1 MRLYVLPES
10 YQGEQTLKVKGNDSR
25 YFTRVLRLK
34 EGSKVIGK
42 DQHGALYQMELCSF
56 NRNSCTFSLAP
67 LEKAEEGEGTDTLP
81 AENQEL
87 PSIHLFQCTC
97 KGKKN
102 DTIIRMATEIGVSS
116 ITLVQSKYCVAQ
128 KDKTSL
134 DRYKTITKEAMQQ
147 SGSLVNTKIEEVMNL
162 KDVPSFWNNRGP
174 LLFFHQE
181 NREGQPDLASFIQE
195 VAPST
200 PVAILI
206 GSEGGLA
213 EEECKFLE
221 NNNGTPILL
230 KTNILRAE
238 TAAIYALSVTQ
249 MLLQQQK

>member
-10 YQGEQTLKVKGNDSR
+10 YNGEQTLKIKGNDSR

-42 DQHGALYQMELCSF
+42 THSGALYQMELASF
-56 NRNSCTFSLAP
+56 NRNSCLFSLTP
-67 LEKAEEGEGTDTLP
+67 LESAEKGEGTDTLP
-81 AENQEL
+81 CENKGL
-87 PSIHLFQCTC
+87 PPLHLFQCTC

-116 ITLVQSKYCVAQ
+116 ITLVQSKYCVAK
-128 KDKTSL
+128 KDQANL
-134 DRYKTITKEAMQQ
+134 DRYRTITKEAMQQ
-147 SGSLVNTKIEEVMNL
+147 SGSLVNTTIEEVLDL

-181 NREGQPDLASFIQE
+181 NREGQPDLASFLQD

-221 NNNGTPILL
+221 DNKGTPILL

-238 TAAIYALSVTQ
+238 TAAIYALSIAQ
-249 MLLQQQK
+249 MLLQ